1 MQEDVKT
8 IMMERLDSLLDASDI
23 KGASEFLSELHPSD
37 IAWLLTNLE
46 EDERADLFKLLPP
59 EISSEVILELDESIR
74 ERLLSIIS
82 SEELVEL
89 VEEMDTDDATDIIAE
104 LPDAE
109 AKTVLD
115 GIEEEDS
122 REVKKLLH
130 YPEDTAGGKM
140 QTELV
145 AVPED
150 STIEETIEHVRAMS
164 EKVDH
169 ISNVFIIDTMK
180 RLVGMV
186 PLKQLILAKPYTQV
200 RNIMDEKFN
209 KVTADVDQEEVA
221 RIFQRYDLLSL
232 AVVDK
237 DERLLGRIT
246 IDDVVDIIEDEIFED
261 FYKVAGV
268 HADERALDHPVR
280 SVRMRIPWL
289 VVNLG
294 TAFLAA
300 SVVRYFSDTIQAMVI
315 LAVCMPV
322 VAGMGGNAATQTIA
336 VVVRGLSLGELDLR
350 HARRILLKE
359 TIVGLVNGAL
369 LGLAA
374 AVIAYLLGIN
384 YTIGI
389 LLFLAMTTNL
399 IIAGLAGSVIP
410 LFLKWC
416 RADPALSASVFV
428 TACTDIGGFFSF
440 LGLAALFM
448 RYGLL

>member
-1 MQEDVKT
+1 
-8 IMMERLDSLLDASDI
+8 ERLTALLETRDI

-37 IAWLLTNLE
+37 IAWLLTDCE
-46 EDERADLFKLLPP
+46 EDERAELFKLLPP
-59 EISSEVILELDESIR
+59 ETSSEVILELDESIR

-82 SEELVEL
+82 SEELVEM

-104 LPDAE
+104 LPDEE
-109 AKTVLD
+109 AKTVLE

-145 AVPED
+145 AVPEE
-150 STIEETIEHVRAMS
+150 STVEETIEHVRAMS
-164 EKVDH
+164 DEVDH
-169 ISNVFIIDTMK
+169 VTNVFVVDDRE

-186 PLKQLILAKPYTQV
+186 PLEKLILAKPHIPV
-200 RNIMDEKFN
+200 RDIMDEKFY
-209 KVTADVDQEEVA
+209 KVTVDEDQEEVA
-221 RIFQRYDLLSL
+221 RTFQRYDLLSI
-232 AVVDK
+232 AVVDRDDK
-237 DERLLGRIT
+237 LLGRIT
-246 IDDVVDIIEDEIFED
+246 IDDVVDVIEDEIFED

-268 HADERALDHPVR
+268 HADERALDSPSR

-300 SVVRYFSDTIQAMVI
+300 IVVRFFTDTIQTMVM
-315 LAVCMPV
+315 LAVFMPV
-322 VAGMGGNAATQTIA
+322 VAGMGGNAATQTIT
-336 VVVRGLSLGELDLR
+336 VIVRGLSLGELDLR
-350 HARRILLKE
+350 QARRVLLKE
-359 TIVGLVNGAL
+359 TVVGLVNGAL

-374 AVIAYLLGIN
+374 AVIAYLFGIN
-384 YTIGI
+384 YTIGV

-399 IIAGLAGSVIP
+399 IIAGLAGSLIP

-416 RADPALSASVFV
+416 KADPALSASVFV
-428 TACTDIGGFFSF
+428 TACTDIGGFLSF

-448 RYGLL
+448 RYGFL

>member
-1 MQEDVKT
+1 
-8 IMMERLDSLLDASDI
+8 
-23 KGASEFLSELHPSD
+23 
-37 IAWLLTNLE
+37 
-46 EDERADLFKLLPP
+46 
-59 EISSEVILELDESIR
+59 
-74 ERLLSIIS
+74 
-82 SEELVEL
+82 
-89 VEEMDTDDATDIIAE
+89 
-104 LPDAE
+104 
-109 AKTVLD
+109 
-115 GIEEEDS
+115 
-122 REVKKLLH
+122 
-130 YPEDTAGGKM
+130 M

-169 ISNVFIIDTMK
+169 ISNVFIIDNME

-186 PLKQLILAKPYTQV
+186 PLKQLILAWPYTPV
-200 RNIMDEKFN
+200 RDVMDEKFN

>member
-1 MQEDVKT
+1 
-8 IMMERLDSLLDASDI
+8 
-23 KGASEFLSELHPSD
+23 
-37 IAWLLTNLE
+37 
-46 EDERADLFKLLPP
+46 
-59 EISSEVILELDESIR
+59 
-74 ERLLSIIS
+74 
-82 SEELVEL
+82 
-89 VEEMDTDDATDIIAE
+89 
-104 LPDAE
+104 
-109 AKTVLD
+109 
-115 GIEEEDS
+115 
-122 REVKKLLH
+122 
-130 YPEDTAGGKM
+130 
-140 QTELV
+140 
-145 AVPED
+145 
-150 STIEETIEHVRAMS
+150 
-164 EKVDH
+164 
-169 ISNVFIIDTMK
+169 
-180 RLVGMV
+180 
-186 PLKQLILAKPYTQV
+186 
-200 RNIMDEKFN
+200 MDEKFN

-268 HADERALDHPVR
+268 HADERALDHPAR